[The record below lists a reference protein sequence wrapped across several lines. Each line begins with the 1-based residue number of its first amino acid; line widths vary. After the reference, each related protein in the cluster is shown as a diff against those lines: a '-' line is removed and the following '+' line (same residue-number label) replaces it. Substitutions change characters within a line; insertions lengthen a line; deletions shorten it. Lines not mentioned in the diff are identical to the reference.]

1 MPLSKLLVKT
11 LVLVLLISFFLLFPQ
26 TNVVYLFICY
36 LSKSFSEPLWY
47 KYEDSSK
54 FKDLFIHGRFGE
66 CLEPTFLYA
75 WGEVTTLKV
84 FARGKKKI
92 FPRFVRNLNIHFQ
105 TDAGWLFLKTQRG
118 LHRISQECLW
128 LCIGWKWNLS
138 QGEIRVEFNEDLEI
152 V

>member
-84 FARGKKKI
+84 FARGKKKKS
-92 FPRFVRNLNIHFQ
+92 FHVL
-105 TDAGWLFLKTQRG
+105 
-118 LHRISQECLW
+118 
-128 LCIGWKWNLS
+128 
-138 QGEIRVEFNEDLEI
+138 LEI
-152 V
+152 WIFISKLMQAGCFWRPRGGYTGSAKSVFGFA